1 MVSTQPGNLSLESSD
16 VYLEIVFLLTP
27 VYKNKNKNEEPS
39 LALKTSYILTHKNGA
54 QMKYRKKTFRRW
66 TGQWKLKLKMS

>member
-1 MVSTQPGNLSLESSD
+1 MESSD

-54 QMKYRKKTFRRW
+54 HMKHRKKTFRQW
-66 TGQWKLKLKMS
+66 TGQWELKLKMA